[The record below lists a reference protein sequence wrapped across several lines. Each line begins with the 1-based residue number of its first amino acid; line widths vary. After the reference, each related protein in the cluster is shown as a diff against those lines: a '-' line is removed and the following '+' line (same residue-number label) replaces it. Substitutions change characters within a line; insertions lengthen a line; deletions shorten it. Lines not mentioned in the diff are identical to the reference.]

1 MTAAITNPT
10 DNNNQSTPM
19 GLRGAVDKLN
29 AATLRAYAR
38 ASQRAA
44 ESAAALRNERGMST
58 IEYAMGSL
66 AAAALAAVLYMVING
81 DGVVSAIEGII
92 TDALSNTPS

>member
-1 MTAAITNPT
+1 MTAAITIPT
-10 DNNNQSTPM
+10 EKNNQSAPS
-19 GLRGAVDKLN
+19 GLRGAADKLD
-29 AATLRAYAR
+29 AAALRAYAR

-44 ESAAALRNERGMST
+44 AGAAALRDERGMST

-81 DGVVSAIEGII
+81 NGVVSAIEGII